1 MGSDVL
7 EVVRKGARTLL
18 HVAVSA
24 GKNAPSRTEDVNAP
38 YAFFVRFLAPYGI
51 LP

>member
-24 GKNAPSRTEDVNAP
+24 GKNAPSRTEDVRSVRI
-38 YAFFVRFLAPYGI
+38 FVRFLAPYGI